1 MNFKLKAKL
10 IGGVISAI
18 VLGAIGS
25 GIWQY
30 VFDPALSKGSKVI
43 LDLATLGVESFKNDL
58 YQEIAIGFHE
68 KASSALYSQFNMF
81 CTLFLVLMPIFL
93 LIKTKEVIQQKSDM
107 LKKLEQM
114 EDEGEKESLTTDNLR
129 ESTQNLRPERL
140 LAFIYVLLV
149 VGVLLFSA
157 QFVTSKRDR
166 YVNSAIA
173 HYSQLKRIVSPYV
186 SQNEIQLL
194 DSRFS
199 QIQSANDF
207 ESIIVQ
213 LNDITKQHNAKVP
226 EFVVWK

>member
-68 KASSALYSQFNMF
+68 KASSALHSQFNMLY
-81 CTLFLVLMPIFL
+81 TLFLVLIPIVIL
-93 LIKTKEVIQQKSDM
+93 KKTREMIQRKSAIM
-107 LKKLEQM
+107 KKLEQM
-114 EDEGEKESLTTDNLR
+114 EEGLERESRTIEDLR
-129 ESTQNLRPERL
+129 QSTQNLRPERL
-140 LAFIYVLLV
+140 LVFIYALLV

-226 EFVVWK
+226 EFEVWK